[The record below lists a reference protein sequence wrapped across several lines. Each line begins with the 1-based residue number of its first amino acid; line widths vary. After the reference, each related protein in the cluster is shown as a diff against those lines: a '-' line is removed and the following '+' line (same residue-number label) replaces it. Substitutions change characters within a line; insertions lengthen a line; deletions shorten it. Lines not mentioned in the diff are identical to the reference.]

1 MSASAGV
8 RRQLVFAAGAA
19 DRERRRRGREL
30 AARFAAVSG
39 RVHEA
44 LDVEPPAAAAVPAT
58 PAVPAVE
65 DAVDL
70 AEHCLAR
77 LRDLGD
83 PTAEAIADA
92 PVHGSSAG
100 AAGSGMPAEG
110 GLRLCLLVLELH
122 ELAFDLG
129 QFERDARHHRLGAVS
144 AGLARL
150 RSLPGSTPLL
160 DEACGELVRRCGFG
174 RAVLSR
180 VEDDAWWPWMAYFS
194 NGDEFESW
202 FAGWVDR
209 PIPLRGR
216 TPEAGLLTDGQPVAV
231 LDTARAVVHRPIIV
245 ESGRS
250 ASYVVAPLLQ
260 GTSVVGFLH
269 ADHHPA
275 GRRVDAFDRDVLWAF
290 ADGFSHLY
298 ERAVLA
304 ERLRAGRDQARTI
317 LSSAVESMS
326 AFCDA
331 GLDLSPRAAL
341 GAMPPVAGP
350 PAPARPGD
358 GLTARE
364 SQVLDLMVAGAA
376 NAAIAAA
383 LVITEDTVK
392 SHVKHIL
399 RKLGAVNRAQA
410 IATALG
416 LAGPGPRG

>member
-1 MSASAGV
+1 MSATAGN
-8 RRQLVFAAGAA
+8 RRQLVFAAAVA
-19 DRERRRRGREL
+19 DRELRRRGREL
-30 AARFAAVSG
+30 TARFAALSG

-44 LDVEPPAAAAVPAT
+44 LDVEPSTAADGSAT
-58 PAVPAVE
+58 PASPAVE
-65 DAVDL
+65 DAVEL
-70 AEHCLAR
+70 AERCLAR
-77 LRDLGD
+77 LRGPDDRTAD
-83 PTAEAIADA
+83 PTADA
-92 PVHGSSAG
+92 PAHGSSAG
-100 AAGSGMPAEG
+100 AAGHGMPAQG
-110 GLRLCLLVLELH
+110 GLLLCLLVLDLH

-160 DEACGELVRRCGFG
+160 DEACEELVRRCGFG

-180 VEDDAWWPWMAYFS
+180 VEDGAWWPWMAYFS

-202 FAGWVDR
+202 FAGWVDQ

-216 TPEAGLLTDGQPVAV
+216 TPEAGLLADGRPVAV
-231 LDTARAVVHRPIIV
+231 LDTASAVVHRPIIV

-275 GRRVDAFDRDVLWAF
+275 SRRVDAFDREVLRAF

-331 GLDLSPRAAL
+331 GVDLSPRAAL
-341 GAMPPVAGP
+341 GAMLPAAATT
-350 PAPARPGD
+350 APARPGD
-358 GLTARE
+358 DLTARE

-376 NAAIAAA
+376 NAAIAAS